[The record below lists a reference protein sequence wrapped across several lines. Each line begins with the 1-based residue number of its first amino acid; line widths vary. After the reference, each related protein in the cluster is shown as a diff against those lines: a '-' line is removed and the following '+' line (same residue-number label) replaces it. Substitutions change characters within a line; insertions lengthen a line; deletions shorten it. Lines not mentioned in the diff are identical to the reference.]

1 MLSGRLR
8 SDFCVVTQDAFAR
21 AEVFF
26 QQGQGILDEVR
37 EAASGKAARP

>member
-8 SDFCVVTQDAFAR
+8 SDFCGVTQDAFAR
-21 AEVFF
+21 AEEFF
-26 QQGQGILDEVR
+26 QLGQGILDEVR